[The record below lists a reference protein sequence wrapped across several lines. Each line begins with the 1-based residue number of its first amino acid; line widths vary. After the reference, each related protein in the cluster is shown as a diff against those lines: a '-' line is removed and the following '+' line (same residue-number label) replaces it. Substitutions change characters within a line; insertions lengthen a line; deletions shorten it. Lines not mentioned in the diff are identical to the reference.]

1 MAEQSNTPQLKFQ
14 GYTDAWGQV
23 KLGEILQEFSEKSV
37 IENQYPLLSST
48 NTGIEYRDGRVSGEH
63 NVGYKIIDQGDLVF
77 SPQNLWLG
85 NININH
91 LGRGIVSPSY
101 KTMKIVNYEAGFLEP
116 ILRSE
121 HMLNQYKLASIQGAS
136 VVRRNLDPALFD
148 EIEVPYPGLEE
159 QRKVAA
165 IFEQME
171 SAVALHRRKREKLQE
186 IKKSLLQKMF
196 PAEGEDRPQIRF
208 AGYTDAWGQVKLG
221 DIAQITM
228 GQSPDG
234 ATYTDN
240 PKDHI
245 LVQGNADMKDHRVCP
260 RVWTT
265 QVTKTAEPGDIIL
278 SVRAP
283 VGEVE
288 KTDYDVVLGRG
299 VSGIRGNDFIYHSL
313 IRMNEIGYWS
323 SLSTGSTFDSINSND
338 ISNAVIAVPSQSEQ
352 EKIGCFLTRIDD
364 LLSLHQRSSCLEN
377 NILGGNKT

>member
-1 MAEQSNTPQLKFQ
+1 MEYEDIISDDGILNKDVRGKQTGKRGILFEEGDVLYGKLRPYLHNWLKPSFNGVVVGDFWVLQPHENIDVGFLYTLIKSPMFDSVANLSSGSKMPRADWNLVSSSAFSVPSNKEEQHKIGKLFGTLDDSISLHQRKLEKLQAIKKSLLQKMFPAGGEDRPQIRFA

-171 SAVALHRRKREKLQE
+171 SAVALH
-186 IKKSLLQKMF
+186 
-196 PAEGEDRPQIRF
+196 
-208 AGYTDAWGQVKLG
+208 
-221 DIAQITM
+221 
-228 GQSPDG
+228 
-234 ATYTDN
+234 
-240 PKDHI
+240 
-245 LVQGNADMKDHRVCP
+245 
-260 RVWTT
+260 
-265 QVTKTAEPGDIIL
+265 
-278 SVRAP
+278 
-283 VGEVE
+283 
-288 KTDYDVVLGRG
+288 
-299 VSGIRGNDFIYHSL
+299 
-313 IRMNEIGYWS
+313 
-323 SLSTGSTFDSINSND
+323 
-338 ISNAVIAVPSQSEQ
+338 
-352 EKIGCFLTRIDD
+352 
-364 LLSLHQRSSCLEN
+364 QRSPFWAQTSPANALMTRSMS
-377 NILGGNKT
+377 LFSSSWMMWR

>member
-1 MAEQSNTPQLKFQ
+1 MLSRKRNEL
-14 GYTDAWGQV
+14 YAWGQV

-171 SAVALHRRKREKLQE
+171 SAVALHQRK
-186 IKKSLLQKMF
+186 
-196 PAEGEDRPQIRF
+196 
-208 AGYTDAWGQVKLG
+208 
-221 DIAQITM
+221 
-228 GQSPDG
+228 
-234 ATYTDN
+234 
-240 PKDHI
+240 
-245 LVQGNADMKDHRVCP
+245 
-260 RVWTT
+260 
-265 QVTKTAEPGDIIL
+265 
-278 SVRAP
+278 
-283 VGEVE
+283 
-288 KTDYDVVLGRG
+288 
-299 VSGIRGNDFIYHSL
+299 
-313 IRMNEIGYWS
+313 
-323 SLSTGSTFDSINSND
+323 
-338 ISNAVIAVPSQSEQ
+338 
-352 EKIGCFLTRIDD
+352 
-364 LLSLHQRSSCLEN
+364 LESM
-377 NILGGNKT
+377 

>member
-1 MAEQSNTPQLKFQ
+1 MENASNTPSLRFR

-171 SAVALHRRKREKLQE
+171 SAVALHQRKLEKLQQ
-186 IKKSLLQKMF
+186 IKKALLEQMF
-196 PAEGEDRPQIRF
+196 
-208 AGYTDAWGQVKLG
+208 
-221 DIAQITM
+221 
-228 GQSPDG
+228 
-234 ATYTDN
+234 
-240 PKDHI
+240 
-245 LVQGNADMKDHRVCP
+245 C
-260 RVWTT
+260 
-265 QVTKTAEPGDIIL
+265 
-278 SVRAP
+278 
-283 VGEVE
+283 
-288 KTDYDVVLGRG
+288 
-299 VSGIRGNDFIYHSL
+299 
-313 IRMNEIGYWS
+313 
-323 SLSTGSTFDSINSND
+323 
-338 ISNAVIAVPSQSEQ
+338 
-352 EKIGCFLTRIDD
+352 
-364 LLSLHQRSSCLEN
+364 
-377 NILGGNKT
+377 

>member
-1 MAEQSNTPQLKFQ
+1 M
-14 GYTDAWGQV
+14 

-171 SAVALHRRKREKLQE
+171 SAVA
-186 IKKSLLQKMF
+186 
-196 PAEGEDRPQIRF
+196 P
-208 AGYTDAWGQVKLG
+208 
-221 DIAQITM
+221 
-228 GQSPDG
+228 
-234 ATYTDN
+234 
-240 PKDHI
+240 
-245 LVQGNADMKDHRVCP
+245 
-260 RVWTT
+260 
-265 QVTKTAEPGDIIL
+265 
-278 SVRAP
+278 
-283 VGEVE
+283 
-288 KTDYDVVLGRG
+288 
-299 VSGIRGNDFIYHSL
+299 
-313 IRMNEIGYWS
+313 
-323 SLSTGSTFDSINSND
+323 
-338 ISNAVIAVPSQSEQ
+338 
-352 EKIGCFLTRIDD
+352 
-364 LLSLHQRSSCLEN
+364 HQRSWTTDPCSNKPGQRSHDQIDVFVLELLDDVEVGS
-377 NILGGNKT
+377 LGCVHG

>member
-1 MAEQSNTPQLKFQ
+1 MLSRKRNDLH
-14 GYTDAWGQV
+14 AWGQV

-171 SAVALHRRKREKLQE
+171 SAVALHQRKQQWNRWRR
-186 IKKSLLQKMF
+186 LLHFQ
-196 PAEGEDRPQIRF
+196 Q
-208 AGYTDAWGQVKLG
+208 
-221 DIAQITM
+221 
-228 GQSPDG
+228 
-234 ATYTDN
+234 
-240 PKDHI
+240 
-245 LVQGNADMKDHRVCP
+245 
-260 RVWTT
+260 
-265 QVTKTAEPGDIIL
+265 
-278 SVRAP
+278 
-283 VGEVE
+283 
-288 KTDYDVVLGRG
+288 
-299 VSGIRGNDFIYHSL
+299 DF
-313 IRMNEIGYWS
+313 
-323 SLSTGSTFDSINSND
+323 T
-338 ISNAVIAVPSQSEQ
+338 
-352 EKIGCFLTRIDD
+352 
-364 LLSLHQRSSCLEN
+364 CLY
-377 NILGGNKT
+377 